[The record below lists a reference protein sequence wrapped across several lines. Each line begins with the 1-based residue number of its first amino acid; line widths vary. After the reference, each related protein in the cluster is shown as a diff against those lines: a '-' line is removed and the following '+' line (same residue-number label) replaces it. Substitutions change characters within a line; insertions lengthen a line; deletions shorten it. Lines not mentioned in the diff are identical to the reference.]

1 MQPAAEAVHAEVLG
15 LCSSTLLQPEMS
27 FNSWV
32 WRDPRGFLTPFRFP
46 VLKADRAMFG
56 RLVGAAGDQLMTPG
70 QGLCCSDFLAKDMK
84 SGVCL
89 TVVFCFFWYLSM
101 LLAFCPEVK
110 ESFCKSV
117 NKLLSC

>member
-46 VLKADRAMFG
+46 VLKADRATCG
-56 RLVGAAGDQLMTPG
+56 RLVWAAGDQLMTPR

-84 SGVCL
+84 SGVYL
-89 TVVFCFFWYLSM
+89 TVVFFFWYFSV

-110 ESFCKSV
+110 NLFV
-117 NKLLSC
+117 NL